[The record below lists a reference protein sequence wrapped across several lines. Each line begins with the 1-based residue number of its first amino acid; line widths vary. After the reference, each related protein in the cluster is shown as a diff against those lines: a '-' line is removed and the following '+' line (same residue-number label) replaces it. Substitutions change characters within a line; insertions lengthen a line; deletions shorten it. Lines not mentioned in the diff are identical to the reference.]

1 MKGSD
6 NSRFN
11 FRFNSDINFSQ
22 KVTLNSNISF
32 NYIKKNITATNIF
45 SYYDAVSQARVKAPF
60 LQEFIQN
67 DQGVAS
73 PDLTNYDFLSV
84 SNPVSLIE
92 NGQNEDMN
100 NLLFASLNFNWDLS
114 RNLTLS
120 NLVGMSVDKQR
131 QSVFIPRAGIAP
143 DSTDAGVIENQ
154 MKARV
159 LRHFVINNDIR
170 IKYEPGW
177 ASTTP

>member
-114 RNLTLS
+114 LGT
-120 NLVGMSVDKQR
+120 
-131 QSVFIPRAGIAP
+131 
-143 DSTDAGVIENQ
+143 
-154 MKARV
+154 
-159 LRHFVINNDIR
+159 
-170 IKYEPGW
+170 
-177 ASTTP
+177 